1 MNKSCCQQRFCA
13 IAALSYEITFLF
25 PNFVWSSRANSV
37 PISATVAKPQDVS
50 GNSKTDIMKSSLKL
64 LLLFMFIFLS
74 GCSVRTDL
82 FVQNYT
88 NEDIMFKIVYNQAID
103 FLRYKDYTFRF
114 ENGIVDPKSF
124 LKSKSLKVIEFQKS
138 NDSTLLVKIPKNS
151 TARIEATSNMLYVRN
166 ISVVEFADKKISMK
180 NLYESLVGKNT
191 DKIYKI
197 E

>member
-1 MNKSCCQQRFCA
+1 
-13 IAALSYEITFLF
+13 
-25 PNFVWSSRANSV
+25 
-37 PISATVAKPQDVS
+37 
-50 GNSKTDIMKSSLKL
+50 
-64 LLLFMFIFLS
+64 MFIFLS